1 MFNTWFK
8 GCTTNEE
15 KERRADTIRN
25 GRPTLSILEEVLNE
39 RVKELTAGLL
49 DEEKFSG
56 KEWALMQARLVG
68 RVKGLTDVLDLI
80 KSVDQPP
87 RNYKPK
93 TKKG

>member
-1 MFNTWFK
+1 
-8 GCTTNEE
+8 
-15 KERRADTIRN
+15 
-25 GRPTLSILEEVLNE
+25 
-39 RVKELTAGLL
+39 
-49 DEEKFSG
+49 
-56 KEWALMQARLVG
+56 MQARLVG